1 MTDNKVSENLCTER
15 SGNILDKITSLDDKL
30 EKWMHN
36 HAIHMQ
42 KDMKDAQT
50 DIKKIN
56 KKLYEVFNKFENE
69 EILRKEKNK
78 NKKKFDNTIKILL
91 PILVGIGMKLV
102 EYACIYWGII

>member
-1 MTDNKVSENLCTER
+1 MTDNKVSENLCIEW
-15 SGNILDKITSLDDKL
+15 SGNILNKITSLDDKL

-69 EILRKEKNK
+69 DLLRKDKEKRKNK
-78 NKKKFDNTIKILL
+78 FQKAINFLM
-91 PILVGIGMKLV
+91 PILVGIGMKIAEWALKV
-102 EYACIYWGII
+102 WGVL